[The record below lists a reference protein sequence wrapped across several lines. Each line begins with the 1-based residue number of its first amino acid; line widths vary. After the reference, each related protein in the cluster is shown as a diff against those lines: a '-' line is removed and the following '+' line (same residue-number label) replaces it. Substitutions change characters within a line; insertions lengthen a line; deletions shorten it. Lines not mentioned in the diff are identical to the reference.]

1 MGSEGSHS
9 TQNDTPLAHS
19 AKQRKKEGKR
29 VLLQAKVDELEAQNN
44 KIAMRNEVLQE
55 QYEKLFETLHEARQ
69 AQTRELVAPVEVNH
83 QLGAIQHGGSHA
95 FDIDIPDR
103 EQITPRL
110 DNQHEA
116 SLNPVASTRTMRSGG
131 RHLFAEGA
139 EGSKAV
145 FRDCRDFL
153 KQRRENSIHIS
164 SKINDPRISERLGP
178 LPRPKPATN
187 LGKGQQVLERH
198 EGTGDSEVFRQTYPG
213 SQYSESREKSHAL
226 DQTFLIPIR
235 DGDLRKKAPVTH
247 NSAQDPLVLQ
257 LLEEVNKLKAERQAE
272 IPDWNQPRPG
282 PLTRRIL
289 NTPLQAKTK
298 QKLGL
303 QLYTGKEDPIEHL
316 NLFESTMAYR
326 MHTDD
331 ERCLLFPSTL
341 SGGALN
347 WYCRLTPETVDSFE
361 ELRKL
366 FVSQHI
372 FQTDRLHSADDLYTI
387 RQKPDESLR
396 MYAGRFSHEYSRC
409 AEADDKTA
417 FKAFTAGLRD
427 CFFKYMINA
436 NTWKTYSEVMAQ
448 AYNHASAEAK
458 TYQEKPPTTI
468 LYQQVGGGSQTHLN
482 EKTSTSQTAVAPPHA
497 LHNASPNQQTY
508 QFQGKRKDFHPHHSP
523 FSKKSKGHYPDNQG
537 YRHNN
542 ARPQAVNAV
551 GQTRVKIPPTPR
563 YETYTP
569 LNATCAAIYPSI
581 AHLIP
586 NPKPRHPDYTPP
598 NNASM
603 FCCYHEHNGHDSE
616 KCIILRDRIEAL
628 AREGKIDQF
637 LLHPQRDNRNQRQ
650 VNVIY
655 SISGGTPIS
664 ESSNRAM
671 KSSERTLRP
680 GHQVFHV
687 EDIRG
692 GKYQKPNWDPI
703 CFYPEE
709 ERGIIYP
716 HNDPLIVEAHIANF
730 DVKRI
735 LIDTGASVNIMFA
748 EAFKAL
754 NVAEHLL
761 DRSISPLISFSGDI
775 VQPLGSI
782 HLPFTIGTG
791 PYTAT
796 ITTNFLVVNCPTA
809 YNVIFGRTGI
819 NDLKAMVSTHMLLM
833 KFPTPHGNGYIRG
846 DQLSARSCYNTS
858 VKQQHLS
865 VPKETLSIHN
875 QVVKTSLD
883 EANLDLP
890 DSNSQPDDPRDD
902 SFTQQAQPAEEL
914 ENVSISKDHP
924 DRMVKIG
931 TTLSPPLRLSLISF
945 LQENAEV
952 FAWSYKDMPGISPDI
967 ICHHLSIDP
976 KTKPVKQR
984 RRSYDVERYE
994 AMKAEVEKLKDIGF
1008 VREVNYPTW
1017 VANVVLVK
1025 KNPTKES
1032 LLLQKV
1038 LWRMCVDYT
1047 DLNKGCPKDSF
1058 PLPLID
1064 RLIDSTAGCELLS
1077 FMDAYSGY
1085 NQILMNPSD
1094 QEHTAFTT
1102 DRGLYCYKV
1111 MPFGLKNAGAT
1122 YQRLVNSMFAEQ
1134 IGKSME
1140 VYVDDML
1147 VKSKHAD
1154 QHITNLSETF
1164 TILKRYRMRLNP
1176 NKCAFG
1182 VGSGKFLGFMISQRG
1197 IEANPEKIK
1206 AILDMKEPITSK
1218 DIQSLTGKVAALTRF
1233 ISKATDRCAPFFKAL
1248 KGNKKY
1254 ITWTEECAKAFRN
1267 LKEYMSKAPL
1277 LSKPEVGDTLIIYL
1291 SVSALAVSS
1300 VLIRMD
1306 SGVERP
1312 VYYASKALQ
1321 DAETRYSNIEK
1332 LALAL
1337 VMSARKLRPYFQA
1350 HAIIV
1355 LTNHPLRQILQS
1367 PDTSGRM
1374 IKWAIA
1380 LGEFDISY
1388 QPKPAEKGQAVADF
1402 IADFTYPVDIASTP
1416 EAVASL
1422 PSESQKVESTTS
1434 AWSLY
1439 VDGSSNQ
1446 QGCGAGL
1453 VLTTPDKVAME
1464 YALRFKFKAS
1474 NNEAEYEAL
1483 LAGLRL
1489 AKHLGVKQIDI
1500 FSDSQLVVNQV
1511 TNNFDAKDS
1520 SMAAY
1525 LAQTQLLLKH
1535 FHYQITQ
1542 VPRAA
1547 NSHADALARL
1557 ASAVEDKIGRKIHVE
1572 LLATPS
1578 TMAAEVCNLQQGDS
1592 WITPIYNF
1600 LAHGTL
1606 PNDKVQAKQIR
1617 YKSTRYLIIND
1628 QLYKRG
1634 FSLPYLRCLTPAEAE
1649 IVLREIHEGVC
1660 GDHAGSRSLAHKTF
1674 RQGYYWP
1681 TFHQDA
1687 IKVSRS
1693 CDKCQRYATIPHSPP
1708 EPLTPMISP
1717 WPFAQ
1722 WGLDLIGP
1730 MPAGK
1735 GKVCYAVVAVDY
1747 FTKWAEVEP
1756 LATITEAKIED
1767 FVWKNILCR
1776 FGIPNAIV
1784 TDNGRQ
1790 FDNKKFRLFCSKF
1803 NINLCFAS
1811 PAHPQSNGQVEAIN
1825 KIIKRTLKTSL
1836 DKAKGCWP
1844 EFVPQVLWSY
1854 RTSYRTSTGE
1864 TPFSLAF
1871 GTEAVVPVEL
1881 EQATFRVQNYIQSE
1895 NDKQLTLN
1903 LDLVEEHRNQA
1914 HLRNVAYKQRISNYY
1929 DSRVKPRSFKIGD
1942 WVLKKRLLCDRVPSE
1957 GTLSPN
1963 WDGPYEVIGI
1973 SRPGSYTLRSSDGK
1987 TLGHPW
1993 NADHLKYYYK

>member
-1 MGSEGSHS
+1 
-9 TQNDTPLAHS
+9 
-19 AKQRKKEGKR
+19 
-29 VLLQAKVDELEAQNN
+29 
-44 KIAMRNEVLQE
+44 MRNEVLQE

-69 AQTRELVAPVEVNH
+69 AQTRVLVAPVEVNH
-83 QLGAIQHGGSHA
+83 QLGALQHGGSHA

-178 LPRPKPATN
+178 LPRPEPATN

-226 DQTFLIPIR
+226 DQTFLIPR
-235 DGDLRKKAPVTH
+235 GDGDLRKKAPVAH

-326 MHTDD
+326 MHTDE

-417 FKAFTAGLRD
+417 LKAFTAGLRD

-468 LYQQVGGGSQTHLN
+468 IYQQVGGGSQTHLN
-482 EKTSTSQTAVAPPHA
+482 EKTSTFQTAVAPPHA

-508 QFQGKRKDFHPHHSP
+508 QFQGKRKDFHPHHSH
-523 FSKKSKGHYPDNQG
+523 FSKKSKGHYPDNQR

-586 NPKPRHPDYTPP
+586 KPKPRHPDYTPP
-598 NNASM
+598 NNAGM

-616 KCIILRDRIEAL
+616 KCIILRDRIEVL

-671 KSSERTLRP
+671 KNSERILRP

-730 DVKRI
+730 DVRRI
-735 LIDTGASVNIMFA
+735 LVDTGASVNIMFA
-748 EAFKAL
+748 EAFRAL
-754 NVAEHLL
+754 SVAEHLL

-796 ITTNFLVVNCPTA
+796 ITTNFLVVDCPTA

-858 VKQQHLS
+858 VKQQHLPG
-865 VPKETLSIHN
+865 PKETLSVHD
-875 QVVKTSLD
+875 QVTKTSLD

-890 DSNSQPDDPRDD
+890 DSNNQPDDPRDD

-914 ENVSISKDHP
+914 EKVPISRDYP

-931 TTLSPPLRLSLISF
+931 TTLSPPIRLALISF
-945 LQENAEV
+945 LKENTEV
-952 FAWSYKDMPGISPDI
+952 FAWSYEDMPGISPDV
-967 ICHHLSIDP
+967 ICHRLSIDP
-976 KTKPVKQR
+976 KIKPVRQK
-984 RRSYDVERYE
+984 RRSYDAERYE
-994 AMKAEVEKLKDIGF
+994 AMKAEVEKLKGIGF

-1206 AILDMKEPITSK
+1206 AILDMKEPVTSK

-1291 SVSALAVSS
+1291 SVSASAVSS

-1355 LTNHPLRQILQS
+1355 LTNHPLRHILQS

-1422 PSESQKVESTTS
+1422 PPEAQKVESTTS

-1464 YALRFKFKAS
+1464 YAFRFKFKAS

-1681 TFHQDA
+1681 TLHQDA

-1708 EPLTPMISP
+1708 EPLTPMISH

-1735 GKVCYAVVAVDY
+1735 GKVCYVVVAVDY

-1929 DSRVKPRSFKIGD
+1929 DSKVKPRSFKIGD